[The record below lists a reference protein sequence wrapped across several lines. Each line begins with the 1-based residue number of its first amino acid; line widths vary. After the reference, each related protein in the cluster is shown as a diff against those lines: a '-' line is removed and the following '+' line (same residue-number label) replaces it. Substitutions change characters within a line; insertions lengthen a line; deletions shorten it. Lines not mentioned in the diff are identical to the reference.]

1 MFSFI
6 HFVFLSICLPI
17 ALSVL
22 YSVKPTKKNTNYYQ
36 ITKGVLY
43 LFNAGA
49 VIYSFFPGKY
59 DTAVACLT
67 VSIAIFEGLP
77 LILLPLFNAGKREKQ
92 QDK

>member
-1 MFSFI
+1 M
-6 HFVFLSICLPI
+6 
-17 ALSVL
+17 L
-22 YSVKPTKKNTNYYQ
+22 YSAKPTKKNTLYYK
-36 ITKGVLY
+36 ITKGILY

-77 LILLPLFNAGKREKQ
+77 LILLPLLNAGKRKEQ
-92 QDK
+92 QDNE